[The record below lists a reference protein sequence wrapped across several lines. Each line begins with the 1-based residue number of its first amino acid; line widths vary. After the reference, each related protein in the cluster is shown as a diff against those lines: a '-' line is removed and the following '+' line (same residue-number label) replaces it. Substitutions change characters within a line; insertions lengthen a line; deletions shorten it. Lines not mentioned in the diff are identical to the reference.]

1 MGREQAVDR
10 VRAETVL
17 ALLIMWLKTDQAI
30 TVSPLVL
37 KFTAACSVSMWRQ
50 LNFEPMSGR
59 VVEREDVQKQ
69 VMGPVFPFYLG
80 PACFDVFSPQTLPGK
95 VVQVT
100 VRERE

>member
-1 MGREQAVDR
+1 MNAFPRDR
-10 VRAETVL
+10 KKDRKLEN
-17 ALLIMWLKTDQAI
+17 LLIIIVCFLFSYSFFYLWKGSA
-30 TVSPLVL
+30 
-37 KFTAACSVSMWRQ
+37 
-50 LNFEPMSGR
+50 
-59 VVEREDVQKQ
+59 VEEDVQKQ